1 MNGKDLEPA
10 MILTHYESDFG
21 AAPKVQMR
29 KGQVVTVLNPDFAGR
44 RRAFPRCFV
53 SRSKTAGVTYGNYL
67 REVSYAVK
75 KAGLCQN
82 GLPISDFQFSIGN
95 HKLVVS
101 LSNPSKISVTV
112 NFSVLLCALVGLNCP
127 QYIPL

>member
-1 MNGKDLEPA
+1 MVTICVKWA
-10 MILTHYESDFG
+10 MPL
-21 AAPKVQMR
+21 R
-29 KGQVVTVLNPDFAGR
+29 KQVCAKMDYR
-44 RRAFPRCFV
+44 FPIF
-53 SRSKTAGVTYGNYL
+53 N
-67 REVSYAVK
+67 
-75 KAGLCQN
+75 
-82 GLPISDFQFSIGN
+82 FQLAIDN